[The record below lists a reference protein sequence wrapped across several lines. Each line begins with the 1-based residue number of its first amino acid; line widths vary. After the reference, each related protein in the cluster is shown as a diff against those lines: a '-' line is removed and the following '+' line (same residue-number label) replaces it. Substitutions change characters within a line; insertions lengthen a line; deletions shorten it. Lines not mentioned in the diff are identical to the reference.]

1 MEFLEFIR
9 LDILWNY
16 RELFIRGVWV
26 TIGLT
31 IVGYTTGLIL
41 GLIFGLGR
49 MSTRKWLHY
58 PSKYYIDF
66 FRGTPLLVQILLI
79 HLAVIPTIFG
89 KSLGFFVSGAVA
101 LSMNCGAYTAEII
114 RAGIESLDKGQMEA
128 ARSLGMPHRMA
139 MRYIILPQALRRMVP
154 PLGNEL
160 IALLKDSVHCLTE
173 VPCDATLPP
182 LGNELI
188 ALLKDSSLVTVI
200 AATDILYAAKVVQG
214 ASLRVWEPY
223 ILAAILYLILTWVV
237 TKLVA
242 YIERRYSTSYV
253 PKRSKRRKLLF
264 F

>member
-41 GLIFGLGR
+41 GLLLGLGR
-49 MSTRKWLHY
+49 MSKRKWLHY
-58 PSKYYIDF
+58 PAKYFIDF

-89 KSLGFFVSGAVA
+89 KSLGFFVSGAVS
-101 LSMNCGAYTAEII
+101 LSLNCGAYTAEIV

-128 ARSLGMPHRMA
+128 ARSLGMPHAMA
-139 MRYIILPQALRRMVP
+139 MREIILPQALRHMV
-154 PLGNEL
+154 
-160 IALLKDSVHCLTE
+160 
-173 VPCDATLPP
+173 PP

-214 ASLRVWEPY
+214 ASLRIWEPY
-223 ILAAILYLILTWVV
+223 IFAALLYLMLTWLV

-242 YIERRYSTSYV
+242 YVEKRFSTSYV
-253 PKRSKRRKLLF
+253 PRKRRRLF
-264 F
+264 ALSKIYTSER

>member
-1 MEFLEFIR
+1 MQGVVIIEFLDSIR
-9 LDILWNY
+9 LDVLWNY
-16 RELFIRGVWV
+16 RELFIRGLWV
-26 TIGLT
+26 TIALT
-31 IVGYTTGLIL
+31 IVGYSCGLIL

-49 MSTRKWLHY
+49 MSERKWLHY
-58 PSKYYIDF
+58 PAKYYIDF

-89 KSLGFFVSGAVA
+89 KSLGFFASGAIA
-101 LSMNCGAYTAEII
+101 LSLNCGAYTAEII

-128 ARSLGMPHRMA
+128 ARSLGMPHGMA
-139 MRYIILPQALRRMVP
+139 MRYIILPQALRRMV
-154 PLGNEL
+154 
-160 IALLKDSVHCLTE
+160 
-173 VPCDATLPP
+173 PP